1 MAEPLS
7 GGWPEQLAALLE
19 RLRQEGFR
27 IGVPETLRLHQLL
40 LALVDRGVPLDT
52 PQRLT
57 RLLGPVLCRSASE
70 QEAFGGLVEQW
81 WPGPV
86 AAEPVPAPAPA
97 TTPANNNPIA
107 TLCRIATVR
116 CCPSA
121 RKPCQSVALSESAQ
135 TATKP
140 MLSNHGLG
148 MTPQPPCQII
158 PIHPSPILILMTIT
172 RRKLLRNKA
181 GWRLTLSSN
190 HMSNPAPITAATIAS
205 HA

>member
-1 MAEPLS
+1 MTN
-7 GGWPEQLAALLE
+7 G
-19 RLRQEGFR
+19 
-27 IGVPETLRLHQLL
+27 
-40 LALVDRGVPLDT
+40 T
-52 PQRLT
+52 PW
-57 RLLGPVLCRSASE
+57 RSCNA
-70 QEAFGGLVEQW
+70 
-81 WPGPV
+81 V
-86 AAEPVPAPAPA
+86 AVVTAGICCHTQIPAPANIMRATVAWSANNSATPCAAPA
-97 TTPANNNPIA
+97 TTPVNNNPIA

-140 MLSNHGLG
+140 MLSNHGFG
-148 MTPQPPCQII
+148 MTPQPPYQII

-172 RRKLLRNKA
+172 RCKLLRNNA

-190 HMSNPAPITAATIAS
+190 HMSSPAPITAATIAS